1 MTKNKKVLILYQSS
15 IELSIIINLIKN
27 YSHNTCVIIVT
38 GGNQLML
45 ALKKSN
51 LKKKYKVQIYD
62 FSSLSLKN
70 PINLFFMFYQYH
82 ISKVSKKIMNYNFNE
97 AFFFNQHEDFVAPI
111 FLSKCNIKKITQ
123 IVVYWN
129 KIYRKIK
136 KKIPYKNQKK
146 ISFFLSFKFMIL
158 KFLLNNKNIMISL
171 QKNKFEKLTHY
182 KIRKKIN
189 IQFPSI
195 NKNSYFKLSLKK
207 KNKKTLLYIDS
218 NEEPMEP
225 QKFKVITNEIFK
237 VLEIKGYNIIIKKH
251 LNLKLSK
258 SLIGN
263 EKREYML
270 DPIPLE
276 LYDLKKIKLV
286 MGLSSAAIG
295 KVAEKYTDIKCI
307 STAKMILNKKKA
319 EKTIADLNLISPKNK
334 PYFPTNLSD
343 IINLT

>member
-27 YSHNTCVIIVT
+27 YSLNTCVIIVT
-38 GGNQLML
+38 GGNQLLL
-45 ALKKSN
+45 ALKKLN
-51 LKKKYKVQIYD
+51 LKKKYKVEIYD
-62 FSSLSLKN
+62 FSSTSLKN
-70 PINLFFMFYQYH
+70 PINLFFMFYEYH
-82 ISKVSKKIMNYNFNE
+82 ISKVSKKIMNYNFND
-97 AFFFNQHEDFVAPI
+97 AFFFSQHEDFVAPI

-129 KIYRKIK
+129 KSCIKIK
-136 KKIPYKNQKK
+136 KKFPYKNQKK

-158 KFLLNNKNIMISL
+158 KFLLNNKNIIITL
-171 QKNKFEKLTHY
+171 QKNKFQELTYY

-189 IQFPSI
+189 IRFPSI
-195 NKNSYFKLSLKK
+195 NKNSYFKLSSKK

-251 LNLKLSK
+251 LRVKLSK

-263 EKREYML
+263 YKREYML

-286 MGLSSAAIG
+286 MGLSSAAVG
-295 KVAEKYTDIKCI
+295 KVAENNADINCF
-307 STAKMILNKKKA
+307 STEKMIFNKKKA
-319 EKTIADLNLISPKNK
+319 EKTITELNLISPKNK
-334 PYFPTNLSD
+334 LYYPTNLSD
-343 IINLT
+343 IISLT